1 VTRVDSIL
9 HMNRER
15 LRGSRYGWRER
26 RPASLFGRRG
36 GQLEA
41 LDAEERRSSRLTG
54 RHPAE
59 HDAILLHLALQSG
72 NRRWTGPGGAVSGV
86 RRSGGLS
93 RMVPQG
99 NLVAQQ
105 MRRTMAQIGG
115 QCVRIGPSCSGR
127 QIKGSDGSARPAFDR
142 AAYLNRDRMLEGNV
156 VGSPRRHWQV
166 EAGGLRCGRGSTAGR
181 RARNPKRESENQ
193 QLAIHA
199 LPT

>member
-1 VTRVDSIL
+1 MRK
-9 HMNRER
+9 
-15 LRGSRYGWRER
+15 
-26 RPASLFGRRG
+26 
-36 GQLEA
+36 
-41 LDAEERRSSRLTG
+41 RRSSRLTG

-156 VGSPRRHWQV
+156 VGSPRRHRPGQTNGVADASRRKIQDRDWQV